1 MLRFHPCIAPIKV
14 AVFPLVKNKEEIVG
28 MPILIDLFYSFI
40 HRSISRSLLTLT
52 EIVGKAQD
60 IYKKLQMRYNVVYD
74 TSGAIGRR
82 YRRMD
87 EAGTPMCICICTHTH
102 ARARAHTHTRTH
114 THTHTHTCIIINN
127 KI

>member
-1 MLRFHPCIAPIKV
+1 MHCAYQGGRVPARQEQGGNRRYANFNRSL
-14 AVFPLVKNKEEIVG
+14 L
-28 MPILIDLFYSFI
+28 LL
-40 HRSISRSLLTLT
+40 HRSIYRSLLTLT

-114 THTHTHTCIIINN
+114 THTHTHTHV
-127 KI
+127 

>member
-1 MLRFHPCIAPIKV
+1 M
-14 AVFPLVKNKEEIVG
+14 
-28 MPILIDLFYSFI
+28 
-40 HRSISRSLLTLT
+40 

-87 EAGTPMCICICTHTH
+87 EAGTPRFICICM
-102 ARARAHTHTRTH
+102 
-114 THTHTHTCIIINN
+114 
-127 KI
+127 

>member
-1 MLRFHPCIAPIKV
+1 MHCAYQGGRVPARQEQGRNRRCVNVNWSHLLLKV
-14 AVFPLVKNKEEIVG
+14 
-28 MPILIDLFYSFI
+28 
-40 HRSISRSLLTLT
+40 SISRSLLTLM

-87 EAGTPMCICICTHTH
+87 EAGTPRFICICM
-102 ARARAHTHTRTH
+102 
-114 THTHTHTCIIINN
+114 
-127 KI
+127 